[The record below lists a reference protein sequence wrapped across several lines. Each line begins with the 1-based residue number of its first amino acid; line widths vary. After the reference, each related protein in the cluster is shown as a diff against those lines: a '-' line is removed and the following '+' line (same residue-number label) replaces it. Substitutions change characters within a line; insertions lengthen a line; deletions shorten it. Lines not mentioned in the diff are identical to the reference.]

1 MSHPCLPFTKA
12 SHPQHGSMLP
22 RKIALGLPGHLGSKK
37 TGIQRYPGWWQ
48 LKYFMIFLPNFGEDA
63 QFDQY
68 LSKGLVQPPTNTL
81 FNPPNTESV
90 TYKLG
95 KTTIK
100 TPKEIVT
107 TAFWRMGEWEAQSDL
122 KIRLVEE
129 ILHHLGLKKL
139 VNNGVNYQPQLVS
152 LPDFWLPSTV
162 CFFVQIGGQLPFAL
176 PFAPT
181 KFGSSLIS
189 EVNFPNL

>member
-1 MSHPCLPFTKA
+1 MCLTLACLLQRRLTRNMAQCYHEKLLLA
-12 SHPQHGSMLP
+12 CQD
-22 RKIALGLPGHLGSKK
+22 IWEVKK

-162 CFFVQIGGQLPFAL
+162 CFFCPNRRPTAICTAICTNKIWELP
-176 PFAPT
+176 
-181 KFGSSLIS
+181 
-189 EVNFPNL
+189 NF